1 MRCIG
6 GIYMLETRPYTFWFV
21 TGSQPLYGEETLIEV
36 ADNSKKVVEGL
47 NGAGILPFKVE
58 FKEVVTTAA
67 SIHQL
72 ALDAN
77 NSKECAGVI
86 TWMHTFSP
94 AKSWIAG
101 LKALQTPLLHLHTQ
115 YNRDIPWDSIDM
127 DFMNTNQAAHGDR
140 EYGFIGTRLELGRKV
155 IVGHWQNED
164 VLEKIAAWM
173 KVAIGVKEGTNIRVA
188 RFGDNMRN
196 VAVTDGDKIEAQI
209 KFGWTV
215 DYYGIGDLV
224 EEINRVTDDAVSAL
238 YKEYET
244 LYDLPEEVKEKGA
257 VYESILYQ
265 ARVELALK
273 AFLKKGNYNAF
284 TTNFEDLHGMK
295 QLPGLACQR
304 LMAEGY
310 GFAGEGDWR
319 TAALVRLMKIMSGNK
334 ETTFME
340 DYTYHLEPGNEMILG
355 SHMLE
360 ICPTVTATK
369 PRIVVNPLGIGG
381 KEDPARLVFDGKGGD
396 AVNASL
402 IELGGRYRLVV
413 SEIKAEQPTIETPHL
428 PVAKVLWK
436 PLPNLS
442 DATAAWI
449 YAGGAHHTALSFTVT
464 TEQLVDFA
472 EMTDI
477 EVVVIDADL
486 NLRQFKNELKWN
498 AAIFR

>member
-1 MRCIG
+1 
-6 GIYMLETRPYTFWFV
+6 MLKTKPYTFWFV

-36 ADNSKKVVEGL
+36 ADNSKAVVKGL
-47 NGAGILPFKVE
+47 NDSGLLPFNVE
-58 FKEVVTTAA
+58 FKEVVTTAD

-101 LKALQTPLLHLHTQ
+101 LKALQTPLLHFHTQ

-140 EYGFIGTRLELGRKV
+140 EYGFIGTRLGLGRKV
-155 IVGHWQNED
+155 IVGHWQNEAT
-164 VLEKIAAWM
+164 LKQIAAWM

-224 EEINRVTDDAVSAL
+224 EEINQVSDEALDAL
-238 YKEYET
+238 YQEYET
-244 LYDLPEEVKEKGA
+244 LYDLPEAVKEKGD
-257 VYESILYQ
+257 VYESIRYQ
-265 ARVELALK
+265 AKVELALK
-273 AFLKKGNYNAF
+273 SFLSKGNYNAF

-304 LMAEGY
+304 LMADGY

-319 TAALVRLMKIMSGNK
+319 TAALTRLMKIMSDNK
-334 ETTFME
+334 ATTFME

-360 ICPTVTATK
+360 ICPTVSATK
-369 PRIVVNPLGIGG
+369 PKIVVNPLGIGG
-381 KEDPARLVFDGKGGD
+381 KEDPARLVFDGQGGD
-396 AVNASL
+396 AINASL
-402 IELGGRYRLVV
+402 IELGGRYRLVIN
-413 SEIKAEQPTIETPHL
+413 EIKAEQPKIDTPHL

-436 PLPNLS
+436 PEPNLS

-449 YAGGAHHTALSFTVT
+449 YAGGAHHTVLSFTVT

-477 EVVVIDADL
+477 EVVVIDQDL

-498 AAIFR
+498 DAIFRK

>member
-1 MRCIG
+1 
-6 GIYMLETRPYTFWFV
+6 MLTVKPYKFWFI
-21 TGSQPLYGEETLIEV
+21 TGSQPLYGEETLREV
-36 ADNSKKVVEGL
+36 EENSKKVVDGL
-47 NGAGILPFKVE
+47 NNTGNLPYPIE
-58 FKEVVTTAA
+58 FKQVVTTAEN
-67 SIHQL
+67 IYQL

-77 NSKECAGVI
+77 AAEDCAGVI

-115 YNRDIPWDSIDM
+115 YNRDIPWQTIDM

-140 EYGFIGTRLELGRKV
+140 EYGFIGTRLSLGRKV
-155 IVGHWQNED
+155 VVGHWENPE
-164 VLEKIAAWM
+164 VVAKVAGWM
-173 KVAIGVKEGTNIRVA
+173 KTAVAVVEGTNIRVA

-224 EEINRVTDDAVSAL
+224 EEIDKITDDALAQL
-238 YKEYET
+238 YKEYEE
-244 LYDLPEEVKEKGA
+244 LYELPAEAAQPGPIRD
-257 VYESILYQ
+257 SILYQ
-265 ARVELALK
+265 GKVELGLK
-273 AFLKKGNYNAF
+273 AFLAKGNYNAF

-295 QLPGLACQR
+295 QLPGLAVQR

-319 TAALVRLMKIMSGNK
+319 TAALTRLMKIISDNK
-334 ETTFME
+334 NTSFME

-360 ICPTVTATK
+360 ICPTISATK
-369 PRIVVNPLGIGG
+369 PKIVVNPLGIGG

-413 SEIKAEQPTIETPHL
+413 NEVKAEQPKIETPKL

-436 PLPNLS
+436 PEPSLS
-442 DATAAWI
+442 EATEAWI
-449 YAGGAHHTALSFTVT
+449 YAGGAHHTVFSFDVT
-464 TEQLVDFA
+464 TEQLCDFA
-472 EMTDI
+472 ELTDI
-477 EVVVIDADL
+477 ECVVIDSDTK
-486 NLRQFKNELKWN
+486 LRPFKNELRWN
-498 AAIFR
+498 EASYRR